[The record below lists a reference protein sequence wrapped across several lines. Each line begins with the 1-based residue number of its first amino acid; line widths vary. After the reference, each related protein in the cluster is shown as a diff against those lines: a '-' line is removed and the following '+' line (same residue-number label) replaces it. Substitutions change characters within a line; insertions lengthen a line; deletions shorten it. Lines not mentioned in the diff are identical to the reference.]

1 VRYEYS
7 TAIKTDNERLVDEVK
22 KRSILYEQTS
32 NSYKEAKRKDT
43 AQQEI
48 AQELDCDGSNRYVC
62 LFFVYGLVHKW
73 HPCWLVKGAKAIA
86 GSQRAVQS
94 MTSAMGCRWGQSM

>member
-7 TAIKTDNERLVDEVK
+7 TAINTDNERLVEEVK

-32 NSYKEAKRKDT
+32 NSYKEAKRKDA

-48 AQELDCDGSNRYVC
+48 AQELDCDGRNRC
-62 LFFVYGLVHKW
+62 LLVFRLW
-73 HPCWLVKGAKAIA
+73 ACAQVVSVLACKGCK
-86 GSQRAVQS
+86 GYS
-94 MTSAMGCRWGQSM
+94 